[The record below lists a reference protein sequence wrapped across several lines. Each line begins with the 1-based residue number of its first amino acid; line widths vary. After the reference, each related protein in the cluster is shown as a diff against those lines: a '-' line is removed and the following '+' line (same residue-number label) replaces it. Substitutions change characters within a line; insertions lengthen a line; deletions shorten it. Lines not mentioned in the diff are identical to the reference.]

1 MILESLQICVGSGL
15 CHFVGPRKPSYLVL
29 LSISKEVPKSSW
41 VTAFRQFDKAVGTG
55 AESKQHIIQTHQG
68 THIGLADFH
77 AVCKSLRAEHRGW
90 DGYLLYET

>member
-1 MILESLQICVGSGL
+1 MKQRRILESFPGYV
-15 CHFVGPRKPSYLVL
+15 VLVNTETQRII
-29 LSISKEVPKSSW
+29 SISKEVPKSSW

-68 THIGLADFH
+68 IHIGLADFH
-77 AVCKSLRAEHRGW
+77 AVCKSVRAEHRGW